1 MQGMGLFVMS
11 LWVGDTGI
19 HLDNTVRDRFQ
30 IVPISLTQGRT
41 CFLHMGIRFG
51 YNTFIYL
58 RVPDLIVVLNAARF
72 IHFQLLRKGT
82 MRLGELIKS

>member
-1 MQGMGLFVMS
+1 MGLFVMS

-41 CFLHMGIRFG
+41 CFLRMGMRFG
-51 YNTFIYL
+51 YNTVISL
-58 RVPDLIVVLNAARF
+58 LTPDLIVVLDAPRLVRLR
-72 IHFQLLRKGT
+72 LLRNNA
-82 MRLGELIKS
+82 SQP